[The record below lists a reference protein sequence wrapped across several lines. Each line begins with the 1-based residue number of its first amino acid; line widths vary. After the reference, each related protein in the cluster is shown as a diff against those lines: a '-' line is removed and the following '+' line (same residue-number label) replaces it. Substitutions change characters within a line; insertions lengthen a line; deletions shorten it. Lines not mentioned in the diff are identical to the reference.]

1 MSTVQGANVAADRG
15 DRGSRVHACPPR
27 PAERGRSPR
36 GGQRGVDRRAQQGP
50 QRGERRPT
58 RRTGGH
64 AVESAG
70 NRFGGVGGMVLRPPV
85 HERSGADDLRLGGEL
100 SAVTSRCSL
109 MSTKSRLDKLSRSRG
124 QSRSA
129 GWTSGEYAGWTTRW
143 TPSGTITPAAECQP
157 APSTTSTILRSGP
170 APTSS
175 ANTRSAAE
183 VPSPE
188 TVVVMSRSVRPEPSC
203 DAWSGGGPRAL
214 HPRPRPLRGLQDA
227 DVQPP
232 WTQLSS
238 PLF

>member
-1 MSTVQGANVAADRG
+1 
-15 DRGSRVHACPPR
+15 
-27 PAERGRSPR
+27 
-36 GGQRGVDRRAQQGP
+36 
-50 QRGERRPT
+50 
-58 RRTGGH
+58 
-64 AVESAG
+64 
-70 NRFGGVGGMVLRPPV
+70 MVLRPPV
-85 HERSGADDLRLGGEL
+85 HGRSGADDLRLGGEL